1 MDMKKYYAQLVG
13 YTIVDF
19 NFERD
24 EYGDGGEEPFPVFT
38 LQLQGAALPVGD
50 NKVKV
55 SLSMDEEGNGGG
67 FAFIE
72 EVAQ

>member
-38 LQLQGAALPVGD
+38 LQLGD
-50 NKVKV
+50 HKVKM